1 MSIKHSDGIISFSIF
16 DKFPELICFFST
28 RKLGNLNVGKLPL
41 SNAKKM
47 LNFFNIDLID
57 FAAMNQIHGNI
68 ISQVDKS
75 NKGKL
80 FLKTDGLIT
89 QDKNLFLGV
98 KTADCVPLFFYDSKQ
113 KIVGIVHAG
122 WKGTLINI
130 VQKMIENFVKNG
142 SDVKNI
148 FVVIG
153 PHIGSC
159 CYDIS
164 KERADKF
171 TDKFQFPKS
180 IKERKG
186 KYYLDLGYVNL
197 QILLNAGVNPEHIE
211 LSYECTSCKN
221 DIYFSYRKDTVETYG
236 EMMGIIGIRN

>member
-98 KTADCVPLFFYDSKQ
+98 KTADCVPLFFCQ
-113 KIVGIVHAG
+113 
-122 WKGTLINI
+122 
-130 VQKMIENFVKNG
+130 VKNLCVICPTVD
-142 SDVKNI
+142 SQFSKKN
-148 FVVIG
+148 F
-153 PHIGSC
+153 C
-159 CYDIS
+159 CFLLKTLKTTGDIS
-164 KERADKF
+164 CR
-171 TDKFQFPKS
+171 
-180 IKERKG
+180 
-186 KYYLDLGYVNL
+186 
-197 QILLNAGVNPEHIE
+197 NPSEH
-211 LSYECTSCKN
+211 
-221 DIYFSYRKDTVETYG
+221 F
-236 EMMGIIGIRN
+236 